1 MPAPGEG
8 PKRGSLPAVP
18 NRDLRRP
25 AEVRPQPLTGLAG
38 FLAVPLTGGPSDP
51 EATLTGVTH
60 DSRAVRPGDL
70 YAGLQGEHVHGAAFA
85 AQAAK
90 AGATALLTDPAGAAL
105 AADSGLPTLVVADP
119 RGRLGEIA
127 AWVYGRPAEHLT
139 MYGVTGTNGKTTTA
153 YLLDGGLRA
162 GGGVTGVIGTVE
174 TRIGEEVV
182 PSVRTTPEATDV
194 QALLASMLESG
205 VTDAVMEVS
214 SHALAL
220 GRVDGTVYDVALFT
234 NLSQDHL
241 DFHPSMEDY
250 FLTKADL
257 FTPRRS
263 RLGVVDVDDA
273 YGRRLAKLASV
284 PVLTVSA
291 TGDPDADW
299 RAENVELGPDGSR
312 FTVVGPDGHKAEA
325 RVCLAGPF
333 NVSNALL
340 AIVALTAGGVSLD
353 DAVEG
358 VGRTPG
364 VPGRMER
371 VDVGQ
376 PFEAVVDFA
385 HTPDAVETLLRALR
399 PVTSGTLT
407 IVLGAGGDRDRAK
420 RPLMAAAAAR
430 FADAVV
436 LTSDNPRSED
446 PNTILDEML
455 AGIGAA
461 DASPG
466 AVLVEPDRVAA
477 IALAVDR
484 AAPGDTVVIA
494 GKGHEQGQE
503 FANGIKHPFDDRV
516 ELRAALARTMHAVPA
531 SPKQSTDARIV
542 APAPSTHTPTSETPN
557 PGVPATGTS
566 RAEETNQ

>member
-1 MPAPGEG
+1 M
-8 PKRGSLPAVP
+8 P

-38 FLAVPLTGGPSDP
+38 FVCAPLTGAPSDP

-70 YAGLQGEHVHGAAFA
+70 YAGLPGENFHGAAFA
-85 AQAAK
+85 GQAAA
-90 AGATALLTDPAGAAL
+90 AGAVGLLTDPAGAEL

-127 AWVYGRPAEHLT
+127 AWVYGRPAEDLV
-139 MYGVTGTNGKTTTA
+139 MFGVTGTNGKTTTA

-162 GGGVTGVIGTVE
+162 GGGTTGVIGTVE

-194 QALLASMLESG
+194 QALLASMLENG
-205 VTDAVMEVS
+205 VTAAVMEVS

-241 DFHPSMEDY
+241 DFHGSMEEY
-250 FLTKADL
+250 FQAKAEL

-263 RLGVVDVDDA
+263 RIGVIDVDDA
-273 YGRRLAKLASV
+273 YGRRLAKMASV

-291 TGDPDADW
+291 TGAADADW
-299 RAENVELGPDGSR
+299 RAENVDLGPDGSR
-312 FTVVGPDGHKAEA
+312 FTVVGPDGHKADA
-325 RVCLAGPF
+325 SVRLAGPF

-340 AIVALTAGGVSLD
+340 AIVALTAGGVSLA

-371 VDVGQ
+371 VDAGQ
-376 PFEAVVDFA
+376 SFLALVDFA
-385 HTPDAVETLLRALR
+385 HTPDAVETLLGALR
-399 PVTSGTLT
+399 PVTAGTLT

-430 FADAVV
+430 LADRVV

-446 PNTILDEML
+446 PLAILDEML
-455 AGIGAA
+455 TGIPGPA
-461 DASPG
+461 DPHG
-466 AVLVEPDRVAA
+466 TVLVEPDRAAA
-477 IALAVDR
+477 IRLAVAQAGPR
-484 AAPGDTVVIA
+484 DTVVVA

-503 FANGIKHPFDDRV
+503 FANEVKHPFDDRV
-516 ELRAALARTMHAVPA
+516 ELRRAISRTMHGGPA
-531 SPKQSTDARIV
+531 SPKQSDDARIV

-557 PGVPATGTS
+557 QGVPATGTS

>member
-1 MPAPGEG
+1 M
-8 PKRGSLPAVP
+8 P

-25 AEVRPQPLTGLAG
+25 AEARPQPLTGLAG
-38 FLAVPLTGGPSDP
+38 FLDVPLTGGPSDP

-85 AQAAK
+85 TQAAE
-90 AGATALLTDPAGAAL
+90 AGAAALLTDPAGAAL
-105 AADSGLPTLVVADP
+105 AAGSGLPALVVADP

-162 GGGVTGVIGTVE
+162 GGGVTGMIGTVE

-194 QALLASMLESG
+194 QALLASMLERG

-263 RLGVVDVDDA
+263 RLGVIDVDDA

-291 TGDPDADW
+291 TGDQDADW

-312 FTVVGPDGHKAEA
+312 FTVVGPDCHKAEA
-325 RVCLAGPF
+325 RVRLAGPF

-399 PVTSGTLT
+399 PVTSGALT

-420 RPLMAAAAAR
+420 RPLMASAAAR

-455 AGIGAA
+455 AGIRAA
-461 DASPG
+461 DAAPG

-503 FANGIKHPFDDRV
+503 FANGVKHPFDDRV
-516 ELRAALARTMHAVPA
+516 ELRAALARTMHAGPA

>member
-1 MPAPGEG
+1 M
-8 PKRGSLPAVP
+8 P

-38 FLAVPLTGGPSDP
+38 FVRVPLTGAPSDP

-70 YAGLQGEHVHGAAFA
+70 YAGLPGENFHGAVFA
-85 AQAAK
+85 GQAAA
-90 AGATALLTDPAGAAL
+90 AGAVALLTDAAGAEL
-105 AADSGLPTLVVADP
+105 ATDSGLPTLVVEDP

-127 AWVYGRPAEHLT
+127 AWVYGRPAEDLV
-139 MYGVTGTNGKTTTA
+139 MFGVTGTNGKTTTA

-162 GGGVTGVIGTVE
+162 GGGTTGVIGTVE

-194 QALLASMLESG
+194 QALLASMLENG
-205 VTDAVMEVS
+205 VTAAVMEVS

-241 DFHPSMEDY
+241 DFHGSMEEY
-250 FLTKADL
+250 FATKADL

-263 RLGVVDVDDA
+263 RIGVIDVDDA
-273 YGRRLAKLASV
+273 YGRRLAALASV

-291 TGDPDADW
+291 TGAPDADW
-299 RAENVELGPDGSR
+299 RAENVDFGPDGSR
-312 FTVVGPDGHKAEA
+312 FTVVGPDGHKADA
-325 RVCLAGPF
+325 SVRLAGPF

-340 AIVALTAGGVSLD
+340 AIVALTAGGVSLA

-371 VDVGQ
+371 VDAGQ
-376 PFEAVVDFA
+376 PFLALVDFA
-385 HTPDAVETLLRALR
+385 HTPDAVQTLLEALR
-399 PVTSGTLT
+399 PVTTGTLT

-420 RPLMAAAAAR
+420 RPLMAGAAAR
-430 FADAVV
+430 LADRVV

-446 PNTILDEML
+446 PLAILDDML
-455 AGIGAA
+455 AGTRGRPNRTAPCWSSRTGPRPSRSRSSGPA
-461 DASPG
+461 
-466 AVLVEPDRVAA
+466 
-477 IALAVDR
+477 R
-484 AAPGDTVVIA
+484 AT
-494 GKGHEQGQE
+494 
-503 FANGIKHPFDDRV
+503 R
-516 ELRAALARTMHAVPA
+516 
-531 SPKQSTDARIV
+531 S
-542 APAPSTHTPTSETPN
+542 
-557 PGVPATGTS
+557 
-566 RAEETNQ
+566 